1 MSLEGGLP
9 VFVPYVFRDV
19 SAKPCVIRACGHFL
33 CSVFVP
39 QGSDLGDIG
48 RELRHALFFLFG
60 LRVHVSLSGKT
71 DVVMPQLTLD
81 GLFVQCSMIHKS

>member
-1 MSLEGGLP
+1 MSSVRVRSEPPVKSPWFSRTFSFCALEDRSKKVSLEGVLP

-48 RELRHALFFLFG
+48 R
-60 LRVHVSLSGKT
+60 
-71 DVVMPQLTLD
+71 
-81 GLFVQCSMIHKS
+81 